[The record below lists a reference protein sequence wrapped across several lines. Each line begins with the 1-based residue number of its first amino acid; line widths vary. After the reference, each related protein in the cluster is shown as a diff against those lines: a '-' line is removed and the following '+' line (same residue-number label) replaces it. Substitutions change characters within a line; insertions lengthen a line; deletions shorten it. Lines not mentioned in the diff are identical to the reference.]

1 MKLLWLTL
9 CSWPRAVFTGQAF
22 ALVAFSVIAAPAP
35 CGGAWPLRNKNPAK
49 PVPASRFT
57 GTSKTPDSPASLTRT
72 LPEHADSLPSEYRP
86 ADADLQLNREGS
98 RKAVG
103 MSEFA
108 MALLA
113 EDSADTERALA
124 GYRKAL
130 ESDPGYSELAIKVAY
145 DLVQRKEV
153 STAIQVLKDAIKASP
168 KDARA
173 FVYLSRI
180 YDKNLRKPDLALKY
194 AEQAIAFDPDN
205 VDCIQLLFDLQ
216 TAGNQPKKAEQLIE
230 RAAAILN
237 PDPKYWLQLGDL
249 YKRLYLKAD
258 GSQSP
263 QDLVK
268 VNAIFRKA
276 AELGKTDTDILSKAG
291 DYFILSRQVKE
302 AIPLYLAAL
311 NQTPTPDD
319 SPPNNLREKLAR
331 AFLLTE
337 QSDEAIRLLESVA
350 KDNPMRFETFELLGD
365 LYAQK
370 GDSGKA
376 FTNYERSLKLNSNDP
391 RAYVRLSEI
400 LLRAKRTDEAV
411 TTMQNA
417 RVRFP
422 EQPEIAFSLA
432 STLSLAKQHTQA
444 MTVFAEAE
452 AEAQGVHDEILGAQF
467 YFQYGV
473 AAEQAGRLE
482 KAAELLKRSIELD
495 PANAAQSYNYLGYMW
510 ADRGENLVEA
520 GEMIR
525 KALGL
530 EPENAAFLDS
540 LGWLHFKQAN
550 YDEAIQ
556 ELLRAA
562 ARIKPADAVVLDHVG
577 DTYQA
582 LGKTAEALSY
592 WKKAVAIEKE
602 NPVIAAKISAA
613 TQAPAPENASGTRAS
628 P

>member
-1 MKLLWLTL
+1 
-9 CSWPRAVFTGQAF
+9 
-22 ALVAFSVIAAPAP
+22 
-35 CGGAWPLRNKNPAK
+35 
-49 PVPASRFT
+49 
-57 GTSKTPDSPASLTRT
+57 
-72 LPEHADSLPSEYRP
+72 
-86 ADADLQLNREGS
+86 
-98 RKAVG
+98 

-130 ESDPGYSELAIKVAY
+130 DADPGYSELAIKVAY
-145 DLVQRKEV
+145 NLVQRKEV
-153 STAIQVLKDAIKASP
+153 ASAIQVLKDAIKASP

-173 FVYLSRI
+173 LVYLALI
-180 YDKNLRKPDLALKY
+180 YDKNLRKPELALKY
-194 AEQAIAFDPDN
+194 AEQAIAFEPDN
-205 VDCIQLLFDLQ
+205 IECIQLLFDLL
-216 TAGNQPKKAEQLIE
+216 TAGKQPKKAEPLIE

-263 QDLVK
+263 QDLAK

-276 AELGKTDTDILSKAG
+276 AELGKTDADSLSTAG

-311 NQTPTPDD
+311 NQTPRPDD
-319 SPPNNLREKLAR
+319 APPNNLREKLAR

-337 QSDEAIRLLESVA
+337 QSDEAIGLLESVA
-350 KDNPMRFETFELLGD
+350 KDNPMRFETFKLLGD
-365 LYAQK
+365 LYEQK
-370 GDSGKA
+370 GDASKA
-376 FTNYERSLKLNSNDP
+376 LANYERSLKLNSNDP
-391 RAYVRLSEI
+391 RAYVRLSEM

-411 TTMQNA
+411 ATMQTA
-417 RVRFP
+417 RASFP
-422 EQPEIAFSLA
+422 ERPEIAFSLA
-432 STLSLAKQHTQA
+432 ATLSLAKQHTQA

-452 AEAQGVHDEILGAQF
+452 AEAQGVHEELLGAQF

-482 KAAELLKRSIELD
+482 KAAELLKHSIELD

-510 ADRGENLVEA
+510 ADRGDNLVEA
-520 GEMIR
+520 DEMIH
-525 KALGL
+525 KALAL

-550 YDEAIQ
+550 YDEALQ

-562 ARIKPADAVVLDHVG
+562 ARIQPEDAVIMDHVG
-577 DTYQA
+577 DAYQA

-592 WKKAVAIEKE
+592 WKKAVAIEKD
-602 NPVIAAKISAA
+602 NAVIAAKIFAA
-613 TQAPAPENASGTRAS
+613 TQAPVSEIAPTTAVN